1 MSAEASLVSRSLLA
15 KADGEGGQEQVRF
28 RRSPPGEAV
37 ERNTTIRVFL
47 GSFDLPRGVGSVGS
61 FFDIV
66 NRFLTSVGF
75 APAPCTGV

>member
-1 MSAEASLVSRSLLA
+1 VASHTKALRRRSVSRSLLA

-47 GSFDLPRGVGSVGS
+47 
-61 FFDIV
+61 
-66 NRFLTSVGF
+66 
-75 APAPCTGV
+75 